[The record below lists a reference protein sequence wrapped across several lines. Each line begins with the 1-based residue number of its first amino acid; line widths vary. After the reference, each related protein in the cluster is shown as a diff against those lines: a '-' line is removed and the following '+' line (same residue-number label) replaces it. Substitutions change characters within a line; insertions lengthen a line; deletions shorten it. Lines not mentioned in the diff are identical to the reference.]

1 MDPAVARGDADVEAD
16 EAGAPVGVAA
26 AVAEGVGAVAVAV
39 AAAAEEGAGVVVA
52 VAVVTAVSW
61 EAGRRAAAATAGA
74 VGGVGEG
81 CKGCGGGGVSR
92 GSIVGPD
99 WGSPGTTYQGRGRP
113 PVGWSDVVDPFC
125 TTTSE
130 AEMFELY
137 ACYKSVVST
146 EKREER
152 DGCCPRSGRR
162 RKYTCPPAVY
172 VSSNPAVGCT
182 GVAPLEGKRND
193 DSLAPGTLLRQR
205 HGGRRQ
211 SRGPRAVLLILPAL
225 SKERPRITM
234 Q

>member
-162 RKYTCPPAVY
+162 RKYTCPPCC
-172 VSSNPAVGCT
+172 VSLVETRLLGALAWP
-182 GVAPLEGKRND
+182 PGKENETTILWLQGPCC
-193 DSLAPGTLLRQR
+193 DSGTA
-205 HGGRRQ
+205 GDGRAEA
-211 SRGPRAVLLILPAL
+211 RGR
-225 SKERPRITM
+225 SY
-234 Q
+234 

>member
-16 EAGAPVGVAA
+16 EAGAPVRVAA

-39 AAAAEEGAGVVVA
+39 AAAAEEGGGVVV
-52 VAVVTAVSW
+52 VTTISW

-125 TTTSE
+125 TITSE

-162 RKYTCPPAVY
+162 RKYTLPPCCVSLVETRLLGAPAWPPGRETKRRFSGSRDPAATAARRETAELRPEGGPTDPTSLVQRKTTDYYAV
-172 VSSNPAVGCT
+172 
-182 GVAPLEGKRND
+182 
-193 DSLAPGTLLRQR
+193 
-205 HGGRRQ
+205 
-211 SRGPRAVLLILPAL
+211 SR
-225 SKERPRITM
+225 
-234 Q
+234 